1 MTDSKWDG
9 HGHGGGFL
17 GVGGWGW
24 IGISPIRSCEW
35 GSAHIC
41 VRLRSI
47 ERLISQWIGWMR
59 KNLRPL
65 FAFLLWPLELTDP
78 QQEKTGSV
86 MCRQRGN
93 KVCLGREDGALGYRG
108 GSCLHTVLLTSHDIS
123 SQNTHSYMPW
133 YPRKKEEGD
142 CRPSPCDWN
151 VLTLSL
157 SFMPPFFLWLVFW
170 GLLCSGCLSSVSE
183 QRRKTRLSFPTSKV
197 HCCKPSKP
205 PTGFV
210 SSFLNWFVL

>member
-1 MTDSKWDG
+1 M
-9 HGHGGGFL
+9 
-17 GVGGWGW
+17 
-24 IGISPIRSCEW
+24 
-35 GSAHIC
+35 
-41 VRLRSI
+41 
-47 ERLISQWIGWMR
+47 WMR
-59 KNLRPL
+59 KCSHLCQIKVDRTLNQSVNWMDEEKSSPPLRL
-65 FAFLLWPLELTDP
+65 FIVAPWTDWPTTRE
-78 QQEKTGSV
+78 TGSV

-133 YPRKKEEGD
+133 YPRKREEGD